1 MPLSKRILKSQ
12 QHKHSSSDL
21 APIGARSVRAPR
33 LGTLVRKMSQVISL
47 RERVAQAELAGRI
60 ARRIEEQA
68 AAPETIFSAK
78 VRDDEA

>member
-1 MPLSKRILKSQ
+1 
-12 QHKHSSSDL
+12 
-21 APIGARSVRAPR
+21 
-33 LGTLVRKMSQVISL
+33 MSQVISL